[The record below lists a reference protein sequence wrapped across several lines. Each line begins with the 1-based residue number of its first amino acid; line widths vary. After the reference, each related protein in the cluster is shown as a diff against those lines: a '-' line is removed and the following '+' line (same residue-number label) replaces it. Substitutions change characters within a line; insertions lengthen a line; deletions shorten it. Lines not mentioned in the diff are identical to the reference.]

1 MPSNTTAT
9 SDAPRFPR
17 KWLLYASLVAA
28 IVTAGVALV
37 FTQARQDVVEHF
49 RHGKYP
55 APTEY
60 RFRGV
65 SFSRDS
71 WIVLRFDVSPVY
83 FDVLDP
89 LTAKPR
95 PVATVHE
102 VEWGMRE
109 WGVVDIAI
117 HLLDVD

>member
-71 WIVLRFDVSPVY
+71 WIVLRFDVSPVQLEIIES
-83 FDVLDP
+83 FRDETRP
-89 LTAKPR
+89 L
-95 PVATVHE
+95 ATVHE
-102 VEWGMRE
+102 VDWGVRQ
-109 WGVVDIAI
+109 WDVVDIGVYP
-117 HLLDVD
+117 LDD